1 MKWPLNMGL
10 RYCKQEG
17 RDLLGKHQTEDTQS
31 ISRLKLATSA
41 CQYWTS
47 EKTLC
52 GFSLSRPFRSL
63 SSMTT
68 KQPKISAC
76 CLFISSQAAYSVPA
90 THTYNFSVKRFR
102 HIYKMQSFYFFCD
115 RCSPVRLNPKNMM
128 ATKHLREP
136 SPPVA
141 RRSSISTIFCLGATA
156 SSWISASACKR
167 RGESLEKYISSKRLC
182 LNIMSES
189 HS

>member
-1 MKWPLNMGL
+1 MKWPLNMRL
-10 RYCKQEG
+10 RYCKWEG
-17 RDLLGKHQTEDTQS
+17 RVLFGKHQTDGAQS

-90 THTYNFSVKRFR
+90 THTYNFSVKDLGTYIKCSHF
-102 HIYKMQSFYFFCD
+102 IFSVTDVLQSD
-115 RCSPVRLNPKNMM
+115 
-128 ATKHLREP
+128 
-136 SPPVA
+136 
-141 RRSSISTIFCLGATA
+141 
-156 SSWISASACKR
+156 
-167 RGESLEKYISSKRLC
+167 
-182 LNIMSES
+182 
-189 HS
+189 